1 MPPRKTKNAAPNQRD
16 TRHENGLAQPGK
28 RVSKKQSNGQLDGQP
43 NGKPASAVPPPAL
56 PTTGLNQGLRF
67 PRPAEPADN
76 ASQTVQKDDAAATEG
91 TRRHRTASEDPLE
104 GVGGDMTDNVHETA
118 YAAPSAE
125 AHQSHTST
133 CGSSTPPTGTPP
145 TSVSTILTYYPLR
158 DAISILILLLSL
170 PPTLVLVIQS
180 LFASLT
186 FVPPTAGLSIST
198 WPNIKEMF
206 NASNFGYPAMATILI
221 VDFIFWAFWLPL
233 WKPVQNIFLDFS
245 QAVIA
250 VSLSGAAAS
259 TGGPTYSIA
268 TSTLVVC
275 VVHVLRYKAIH
286 LTALD
291 YLRSVMHKMELSVQL
306 DVPPFASSFF
316 SPPPIERGWPFTVI
330 RTILGIHI
338 VSQGVTTCIRRS
350 LVKANERDQGLPA
363 ITKSDPEA
371 APGAEPT
378 SRSATISEGSQ
389 LPHTASATDMRS
401 PGPSPAEREGKARD
415 WSSKKKKKQATQVR
429 SQQPLWAAVASTKV
443 TFVKEMEQR
452 DAADDARDA
461 AAMYTNRTPVFVST
475 IYPTTSRLWISEVR
489 DTEIYFSIGLS
500 PEAAAQS
507 AQRGEQDVISNNPG
521 IDKSK
526 PFFVRVNGAAWS
538 STRIMSS
545 ATGSDVEGKPS
556 FDGEI
561 FGLAPRSNYLCEIV
575 GIAAGD
581 VLCSVR
587 FTTQAPPSAEQTAAA
602 PSQPQHPASRPSSPI
617 TTLKQSILSA
627 EGKLNDVRNRT
638 RKIKRDQRGAVSDIR
653 KEINTLKTKLD
664 SSGLDDKQERR
675 IMQITQHKNQ
685 AEEATAELKR
695 EIDAFGDVPED
706 EVALSVS
713 KRSTWQNAMNAKRRA
728 EKDLDSAKAEADREL
743 CAMKSD
749 IEAAKS
755 KRERMTSRH
764 AQKAQELD
772 KLAVKQHADT
782 TAKQHREHERS
793 QALQRREVEDVQ
805 FRFTI
810 STMEAEANAF
820 EAKAHEA
827 YQQLAALQSWNMAT
841 PAYPG
846 YSSPPTP
853 ERTLPGTNG
862 SLGSLSPQTNGFPTY
877 SSPHQAFQSP
887 FHSAQPSMSH
897 SNSHGPRARSSSML
911 SQYSGFT
918 DAGDEYVFP
927 PEPRQQYSWPSQ
939 QQQQPQ
945 QPQQQQQQH
954 QQLHAV
960 SGATVNTMAEDHKE
974 SEASSGSLTNGST
987 GSNSPR
993 PNAKVFVPGAS
1004 KVGMIGPPGKSREKV
1019 PQSPPGAI
1027 GSGR

>member
-1 MPPRKTKNAAPNQRD
+1 MPPRKIKASNQRD

-43 NGKPASAVPPPAL
+43 NGKPGSSVPPPAL

-67 PRPAEPADN
+67 PRPADSADT
-76 ASQTVQKDDAAATEG
+76 APQTTPKDDAAATEG
-91 TRRHRTASEDPLE
+91 APRDRTASETSVE
-104 GVGGDMTDNVHETA
+104 EVGADMADNGHE
-118 YAAPSAE
+118 AASAVPSAE
-125 AHQSHTST
+125 AQSHTPP
-133 CGSSTPPTGTPP
+133 CGSSSPPTGTPLAG
-145 TSVSTILTYYPLR
+145 VSTILTYYPLR

-186 FVPPTAGLSIST
+186 FVPPTAGISIST

-275 VVHVLRYKAIH
+275 IVHVLRYKAIH

-291 YLRSVMHKMELSVQL
+291 YLRSVIHKMDLGVQL

-350 LVKANERDQGLPA
+350 LVKANERDQSLPA
-363 ITKSDPEA
+363 ITKSDPETA
-371 APGAEPT
+371 AGAEPS

-389 LPHTASATDMRS
+389 IPHTASSIDVR
-401 PGPSPAEREGKARD
+401 PPVPSPSQREGKARES
-415 WSSKKKKKQATQVR
+415 SSKKKKKQANQVR
-429 SQQPLWAAVASTKV
+429 SQQPLWAAIASTKV

-461 AAMYTNRTPVFVST
+461 AAMYTNKTPDFIST
-475 IYPTTSRLWISEVR
+475 IYPTTNRLWISEVR
-489 DTEIYFSIGLS
+489 DTEIYFSVGLS
-500 PEAAAQS
+500 PEAATQS
-507 AQRGEQDVISNNPG
+507 AERMEQGMSVNPG

-545 ATGSDVEGKPS
+545 ATGDDAEGKPS

-561 FGLAPRSNYLCEIV
+561 FGLAPRSNYLCDIV
-575 GIAAGD
+575 GIAAGE

-587 FTTQAPPSAEQTAAA
+587 FTTQAAPSAEQAAAA
-602 PSQPQHPASRPSSPI
+602 PSQPQHPALRPSSPI
-617 TTLKQSILSA
+617 TTLKQSIQSA
-627 EGKLNDVRNRT
+627 EGKLAEVRNRT
-638 RKIKRDQRGAVSDIR
+638 RKSKRDQRGAVSDIR
-653 KEINTLKTKLD
+653 KEINALRSKLD

-685 AEEATAELKR
+685 AEEATADLKR

-706 EVALSVS
+706 EVAQSVT

-728 EKDLDSAKAEADREL
+728 EKDLDSAKAEAEREL
-743 CAMKSD
+743 YALKSD

-755 KRERMTSRH
+755 KRERMASRH
-764 AQKAQELD
+764 VQKAQELD
-772 KLAVKQHADT
+772 KLATKQHADT
-782 TAKQHREHERS
+782 TAQQHREHERT
-793 QALQRREVEDVQ
+793 QVLQRREAEDVQ
-805 FRFTI
+805 FGFTI
-810 STMEAEANAF
+810 STMEAEANTFA
-820 EAKAHEA
+820 AKAHEA
-827 YQQLAALQSWNMAT
+827 YQQLAALQSWNTAP

-853 ERTLPGTNG
+853 EGTLPGTNG

-877 SSPHQAFQSP
+877 TGPHQTFQSP

-897 SNSHGPRARSSSML
+897 SNSQGPRGRSSSML

-918 DAGDEYVFP
+918 DAGEEYVFP
-927 PEPRQQYSWPSQ
+927 TEPRHQYPWPMQQ

-945 QPQQQQQQH
+945 QPSH
-954 QQLHAV
+954 IAASGGAV
-960 SGATVNTMAEDHKE
+960 AANTMFEDRKE

-993 PNAKVFVPGAS
+993 PNAKVFVPGAASS
-1004 KVGMIGPPGKSREKV
+1004 KIGTIGPPGKGREKVV